1 MKFNQSTGYLRG
13 FLQVTQAKRC
23 KYKEEVSGQSNK
35 NIGFIFLHE
44 SLSWQNK
51 LLASLH
57 VKTLLR

>member
-1 MKFNQSTGYLRG
+1 MKFNQSTSYLRG

-23 KYKEEVSGQSNK
+23 KHKEEVLGESQK
-35 NIGFIFLHE
+35 NLGLIFLQE

-51 LLASLH
+51 LLASFH